1 MDFLLLLLL
10 LLGGIATLLTL
21 FQRSQRDRE
30 AVRNLED
37 RVHLLTEQ
45 LNRLRQDVPHR
56 IPDPLPPSE
65 PAVRT
70 PAAPRAPEGSRPSP
84 SGQAPLPSALLV
96 ARSRA
101 PEVPPRESPP
111 LIPGP
116 MDACPDTAPPPSPPL
131 PPVTD
136 PATPS
141 PSAPPAPAFNWE
153 QFVGVRLFA
162 WLGGL
167 ALFFAAALG
176 LKYSFEHN
184 LVPPEVR
191 AAAGFF
197 LGTGLLIG
205 GVVLRRREYTVTAQ
219 TLCATGVV
227 ILYAVTFACRAFYHF
242 PFFGPVPTFLL
253 MTLITATAFALAVRL
268 NAPVVAVLGMLGGFL
283 TPLLLSTGQDN
294 ALGLFGYIA
303 LLDLGLI
310 AVVQRRRWHL
320 LVLLAMVGTVAM
332 QLGWHAK
339 FFSPEKIF
347 VAQRIFLGMPLLFLG
362 AAIWALRGN
371 WWHRWIA
378 ISALAPPLVALGI
391 CFPLLFTGPLG
402 YQPGR
407 LFSLAFGADLMLLLL
422 VVLQPRWRA
431 LESAAGSLLFALLSL
446 WTSTRL
452 TQDQF
457 PWAFGLYLAFA
468 LLHTVFPWVLQHLRP
483 GATQTAPAWSQFFP
497 ALALILVLLP
507 ILRDLTVPGL
517 FWLAVLAVDVLAV
530 VGAIVTGAIAG
541 LAAVLC
547 LTLVVA
553 AYWIGGAHQGVALSE
568 GLLVIAAGALFFFG
582 AGLLLWRR
590 SSRSTPFGHDQ
601 PGSPPSG
608 PDPHVSRLMIPCLS
622 ASLPFLLLM
631 MVAARFR
638 PADPSSVFA
647 LGALLLALLLGL
659 VRMARLEWLLAVGFG
674 CTVLLQWSWQSVSL
688 DPTQAVVP
696 LLWELGFYAVFLVFP
711 FFWAAEYR
719 DHRLPWVVSA
729 LSGPVQFGLIHL
741 LVSKAFP
748 NPYPGLLPA
757 AFAVPSLLAL
767 MHRVRHLPEGAPHRL
782 DQLAWAGG
790 VVLFFITIIFPIQW
804 DRQWITLAWALEGA
818 ALCWL
823 FLRVPHAGLPAV
835 GFALLLVAFIRL
847 ALNPAVLTYHPRS
860 STPILNWYLYT
871 YGLTTLCLFAA
882 ARFLGARGHQLM
894 GQAVAPVLQGLGTVL
909 AFLLVNMEIADYFGS
924 GHVLTFEFSGNFARD
939 MTYTIAWAL
948 FAFLLLV
955 VGIRRRLALV
965 RYAGLALLGLT
976 LLKLFLHDLSR
987 LNQLYRVGA
996 FAAVAVIAMVASFL
1010 YQRFLAA
1017 GPDSTRPPSPHE
1029 PS

>member
-1 MDFLLLLLL
+1 VTP
-10 LLGGIATLLTL
+10 A
-21 FQRSQRDRE
+21 
-30 AVRNLED
+30 
-37 RVHLLTEQ
+37 
-45 LNRLRQDVPHR
+45 
-56 IPDPLPPSE
+56 
-65 PAVRT
+65 PAV
-70 PAAPRAPEGSRPSP
+70 
-84 SGQAPLPSALLV
+84 Q
-96 ARSRA
+96 
-101 PEVPPRESPP
+101 
-111 LIPGP
+111 
-116 MDACPDTAPPPSPPL
+116 
-131 PPVTD
+131 
-136 PATPS
+136 
-141 PSAPPAPAFNWE
+141 PAPAFNWE

-191 AAAGFF
+191 AAAGFL

-242 PFFGPVPTFLL
+242 SFFGPLPTFLL

-283 TPLLLSTGQDN
+283 TPVLLSTGQDN
-294 ALGLFGYIA
+294 PLGLFGYIA

-362 AAIWALRGN
+362 AAVWALRGG

-378 ISALAPPLVALGI
+378 VAAIAPPLVALGI

-407 LFSLAFGADLMLLLL
+407 LFTIAFGADVMLLFL
-422 VVLQPRWRA
+422 VALQPRWRA
-431 LESAAGSLLFALLSL
+431 LESAAGSLIFGLLSL

-452 TQDQF
+452 TNDQF
-457 PWAFGLYLAFA
+457 PWAFGLYFGFA
-468 LLHTVFPWVLQHLRP
+468 LLHTVFPHALQRLRP
-483 GATQTAPAWSQFFP
+483 GASPAALVWSQFFP

-517 FWLAVLAVDVLAV
+517 FWLAVLAVAVLAV
-530 VGAIVTGAIAG
+530 GIAVVAGAVAG
-541 LAAVLC
+541 LAAVLF

-553 AYWIGGAHQGVALSE
+553 GFWIGGAIQGVALSE
-568 GLLVIAAGALFFFG
+568 GLLVIAAGALFFFAAG
-582 AGLLLWRR
+582 ALLWRR
-590 SSRSTPFGHDQ
+590 SGASSPARAGV
-601 PGSPPSG
+601 SPPTPG
-608 PDPHVSRLMIPCLS
+608 PDLLASPLMIPCLS

-631 MVAARFR
+631 MVAAKFR
-638 PADPSSVFA
+638 PADPSSIFG

-659 VRMARLEWLLAVGFG
+659 VRIARLEWLLAVGFG
-674 CTVLLQWSWQSVSL
+674 STALLQWSWQSVSL
-688 DPTQAVVP
+688 DPAHAWTP
-696 LLWELGFYAVFLVFP
+696 LLWELGFYAVFLLFP
-711 FFWAAEYR
+711 FFWAAGYR
-719 DHRLPWVVSA
+719 DRRLPWVVSA
-729 LSGPVQFGLIHL
+729 LSGPVQFGLVYL
-741 LVSKAFP
+741 LFRKAYP

-767 MHRVRHLPEGAPHRL
+767 MHRVRHLPDGAPRRPE
-782 DQLAWAGG
+782 QLAWFGG
-790 VVLFFITIIFPIQW
+790 VVLFFITIIFPIQF

-823 FLRVPHAGLPAV
+823 FLRVPHPGLPAV
-835 GFALLLVAFIRL
+835 GFSLLVAAFVRL
-847 ALNPAVLTYHPRS
+847 ALNPAVLTYHPRA

-871 YGLTTLCLFAA
+871 YGLTTLCLFVA
-882 ARFLGARGHQLM
+882 ARLLGARGHQLM

-909 AFLLVNMEIADYFGS
+909 AFLLVNIEIADYFGS
-924 GHVLTFEFSGNFARD
+924 GDALTFEFSGNFARD

-965 RYAGLALLGLT
+965 RYAGLALLCIT
-976 LLKLFLHDLSR
+976 LLKLFIHDLSR

-1017 GPDSTRPPSPHE
+1017 GPGPTRPPSPHE